1 MSNDSRERLQ
11 PALLDRLRDDEPEQK
26 VEARNKRV
34 ITLKKLQDYV
44 TRDLNWLLN
53 TSSLS
58 ISNDLTPFP
67 EVQTS
72 VLNYGANSFAGI
84 SASSIETYML
94 ERKVR
99 QSILTY
105 EPRILAKTLSVSVQ
119 EQDNM
124 NRNAIVFHISGQL
137 WAEPIPIALYI
148 KTEIDLETG
157 EVNLS

>member
-34 ITLKKLQDYV
+34 ITLKKLQEYV

>member
-1 MSNDSRERLQ
+1 MSTGSRERLQ

-34 ITLKKLQDYV
+34 ITLKKLQEYV

-53 TSSLS
+53 SSALGISDDLS
-58 ISNDLTPFP
+58 SFP
-67 EVQTS
+67 EVQNS
-72 VLNYGANSFAGI
+72 VLNYGANSFSGI
-84 SASSIETYML
+84 SASSIEPHIL
-94 ERKVR
+94 ERKVK

-105 EPRILAKTLSVSVQ
+105 EPRILAKTLAVSVQ

-124 NRNAIVFHISGQL
+124 NRNAIVFHISGEL
-137 WAEPIPIALYI
+137 WAEPLPIALYI